1 MKDLILAIR
10 RYLGD
15 RAPGEPGGDIA
26 DIRAAIERAEAST
39 RPFPV
44 GPSSTACDDQ
54 TPHTARTPASEDSL
68 ANRGRS

>member
-26 DIRAAIERAEAST
+26 DIRAAIERAEASM

-54 TPHTARTPASEDSL
+54 LSSQPPSPNQATA
-68 ANRGRS
+68 